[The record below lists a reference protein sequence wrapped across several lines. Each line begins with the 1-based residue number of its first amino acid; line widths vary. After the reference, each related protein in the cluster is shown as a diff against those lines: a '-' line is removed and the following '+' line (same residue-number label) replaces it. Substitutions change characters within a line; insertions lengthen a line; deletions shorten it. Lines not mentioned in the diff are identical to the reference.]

1 MGSSG
6 RDTRVTSPSTSTRDQ
21 TPLPGEST
29 LVEQLTRPRLRPERE
44 PGLGPTTYDMEAALG
59 VGNAAVQR
67 RPATAGPGSYG
78 ASTGKL
84 TYLLAGPSPPGPG
97 DPIVAYLET
106 LDMSKLLDEL
116 SDAVACGYMLK
127 LEARVSASPRL
138 AAALHAVYLAQLA
151 RVTPSHPALQRAGT
165 ALNQVPDNQQLQIL
179 AWMLRRR
186 GVSAE
191 ATALVEGVLAMREQ
205 GVAQPEPTPPGAGEG
220 SRAPSHDAA
229 AAGVG
234 PVPGVTMPPPV
245 EPGPWA
251 PPGKQ
256 PESLYIGNSV
266 HNTIARNYQ
275 ASHTTDDVRANFV
288 PVSSIVR
295 DLGHNPNDAGLSDTE
310 RAMRPDIVNLTRLHL
325 YEIKPVA
332 AQALGAAKAVLA
344 VGVFGRAGIAMQL
357 GPVGEPGTEGGLP
370 APGGVCLF
378 WSPQPGVIVYQYR
391 RGRLVPVPVAEPEP
405 AGERRWRFELQP
417 LTREQKQAI
426 VTTTVGVG
434 LLILLMVA
442 LSPVGA

>member
-1 MGSSG
+1 MTTPFAAVTP
-6 RDTRVTSPSTSTRDQ
+6 RLRVIYPGPCQRWDRQDATPESTSPSTSTRDQ
-21 TPLPGEST
+21 TSLPGEST
-29 LVEQLTRPRLRPERE
+29 IVEQLTRSRLRPDRE
-44 PGLGPTTYDMEAALG
+44 PGLGPTTYDIEAALG

-67 RPATAGPGSYG
+67 RPAIAGPGSFG

-84 TYLLAGPSPPGPG
+84 AYLLAGPSPPGPG

-151 RVTPSHPALQRAGT
+151 QVTPSHPALQRAGT
-165 ALNQVPDNQQLQIL
+165 ALDQVPDDQQLQIL

-205 GVAQPEPTPPGAGEG
+205 GAAQPEPTPPGAGAG

-234 PVPGVTMPPPV
+234 PVAGATMRAPV

-266 HNTIARNYQ
+266 HRAIAYHYES
-275 ASHTTDDVRANFV
+275 SHGSDRVLSNFFSI
-288 PVSSIVR
+288 SSALRELRHAPAPGSVT
-295 DLGHNPNDAGLSDTE
+295 DTE
-310 RAMRPDIVNLTRLHL
+310 RAMKPDIVNLTRLHL

-332 AQALGAAKAVLA
+332 AQALGASKAALA

-357 GPVGEPGTEGGLP
+357 GPIGEPGTEVDSQRRAACACSGRRSP
-370 APGGVCLF
+370 A
-378 WSPQPGVIVYQYR
+378 
-391 RGRLVPVPVAEPEP
+391 
-405 AGERRWRFELQP
+405 
-417 LTREQKQAI
+417 
-426 VTTTVGVG
+426 
-434 LLILLMVA
+434 
-442 LSPVGA
+442 